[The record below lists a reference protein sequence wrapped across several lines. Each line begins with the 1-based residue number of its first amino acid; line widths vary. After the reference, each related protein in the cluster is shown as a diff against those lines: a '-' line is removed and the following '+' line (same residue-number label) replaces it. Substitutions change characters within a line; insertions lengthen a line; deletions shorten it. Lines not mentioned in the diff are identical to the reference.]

1 MNKMIRLEVNKLELD
16 VIVQA
21 LHDSINPYY
30 DTDDSV
36 AIELLDWLEHVAKVN
51 KNK

>member
-21 LHDSINPYY
+21 LHDSMNHNV
-30 DTDDSV
+30 DVNDSV
-36 AIELLDWLEHVAKVN
+36 AIELLDWLKHVAKVN